1 MHQENQH
8 KNRQPEQTADR
19 FHSTGSE
26 EQDSQQRHQSIGEKH
41 IVIPEPVIPDEGFV
55 LAVVY
60 VGLRLCFNP
69 VNHRLFLSPA
79 PRSQTSS
86 RRASSFCFVSSDNP
100 IKAK

>member
-19 FHSTGSE
+19 FHRTGSE

-79 PRSQTSS
+79 PRDSGIQQ
-86 RRASSFCFVSSDNP
+86 AGKQLLFCFFR
-100 IKAK
+100 